1 MTDQTNTRS
10 SLPIFPFLLTAVL
23 MALKINGHFDI
34 PWPFVFLPL
43 FFKFA
48 AGLAAAL
55 LSGAAMAIIMFGGLM
70 WATVDFFRK

>member
-1 MTDQTNTRS
+1 MTDQPSTRFP
-10 SLPIFPFLLTAVL
+10 LYPFLATV
-23 MALKINGHFDI
+23 ALALIKTWGLLDI

>member
-1 MTDQTNTRS
+1 
-10 SLPIFPFLLTAVL
+10 

-34 PWPFVFLPL
+34 PWLLVLLPL
-43 FFKFA
+43 YFKFA
-48 AGLAAAL
+48 AGIAAVL